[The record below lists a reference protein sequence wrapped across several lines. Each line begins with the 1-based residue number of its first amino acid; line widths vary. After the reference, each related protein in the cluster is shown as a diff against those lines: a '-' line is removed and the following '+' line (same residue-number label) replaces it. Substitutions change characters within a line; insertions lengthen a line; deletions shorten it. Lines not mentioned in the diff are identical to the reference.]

1 MIKLD
6 DWTDQRAIGPID
18 FIWADVQGAESD
30 LVMGALKTLER
41 TRFFYTEF
49 SDQEWYEGQINFDTL
64 CSLLPNFSV
73 LHKFENDAL
82 FIANQELIRT
92 FSPK

>member
-1 MIKLD
+1 
-6 DWTDQRAIGPID
+6 
-18 FIWADVQGAESD
+18 
-30 LVMGALKTLER
+30 MGALKTLER

-82 FIANQELIRT
+82 FVANQELIRT
-92 FSPK
+92 FSPN